1 MGTLHTNDI
10 TAELVL
16 AAGERELSVLRA
28 VAGRKLLLR
37 RSRRFQL
44 LFFLLKLRILVFL
57 EKILYFV
64 HLNNSL
70 AYC

>member
-1 MGTLHTNDI
+1 MGTSHTNDI
-10 TAELVL
+10 TTELVL

-44 LFFLLKLRILVFL
+44 LFFLLELRILVFL